1 MKILKYFLLLITL
14 LCISLIVFVLT
25 QSGNFKITKSFELDA
40 PQPIVY
46 QYIQN
51 LDNWSDWIATEKLAN
66 GVYAID
72 LPNIGSYQI
81 KKEYEKLNDSISQDI
96 LYDNKLSNIIWRFSS
111 VGQKTKV
118 DFSFEGSIDL
128 RTKILTF
135 FSGSPNKVVGE
146 AMDKNINSLI
156 VFFIKQY
163 KEYDL
168 TTTGISTKTTLRYI
182 YLNGTSDYTEIKPS
196 IEALNAKLTEFCTA
210 HQITVDKT
218 PLLIFDNTPLTQK
231 LSFQYGFKLQDS
243 IFLNEEEQF
252 KTATLEA
259 NSYFE
264 STVSGYYSHLPKAL
278 KEIRSIVSKSEV
290 FTNNPNG
297 KMIIELNQS
306 SFDNRLPS
314 AWKTTLLIPILQ
326 NQQPT
331 TVNDSIRRTYT
342 RTYSATP
349 KEENTTDT
357 PPTTT
362 TTREQ
367 EETNG

>member
-14 LCISLIVFVLT
+14 LCVSLIVFVLT

-46 QYIQN
+46 QYIQDLN
-51 LDNWSDWIATEKLAN
+51 NWNDWIATEKMSN
-66 GVYAID
+66 GVYAIE

-81 KKEYEKLNDSISQDI
+81 RKEYEKLNDSISQDI
-96 LYDNKLSNIIWRFSS
+96 LYDNKLSNIIWRFSTQ
-111 VGQKTKV
+111 GQKTKV

-128 RTKILTF
+128 KTKILTF

-146 AMDKNINSLI
+146 AIDNSINGLI

-168 TTTGISTKTTLRYI
+168 TTTGLVNKAPLNYI
-182 YLNGTSDYTEIKPS
+182 YLNGTADYTDIKPS
-196 IEALNAKLTEFCTA
+196 IEVLHTKLTEFCTA
-210 HQITVDKT
+210 NNIKVDTT
-218 PLLIFDNTPLTQK
+218 PLLIFDNTPLTQT
-231 LSFQYGFKLQDS
+231 LSFQYGFKIHDT
-243 IFLNEEEQF
+243 IFLNEEELF
-252 KTATLEA
+252 KTTTLEA
-259 NSYFE
+259 NTYFE

-278 KEIRSIVSKSEV
+278 REIRPIISKSEV
-290 FTNNPNG
+290 FTNNPTG

-306 SFDNRLPS
+306 SFNNRLPS
-314 AWKTTLLIPILQ
+314 SWKTTILIPVIQ

-331 TVNDSIRRTYT
+331 TVYDSIRRPYT
-342 RTYSATP
+342 RPYGMP
-349 KEENTTDT
+349 KEHNTTTDT

-362 TTREQ
+362 TTGQ
-367 EETNG
+367 EENNE